1 MNYDTS
7 TNELGQKVSVSIAF
21 SQQAMQIKKKIKEA
35 RKKTS
40 NSSPQLT
47 PTNNVQ
53 TATMLTM
60 MNLINMNKVI
70 NTIII
75 E

>member
-1 MNYDTS
+1 M
-7 TNELGQKVSVSIAF
+7 AF

-35 RKKTS
+35 RKKTT
-40 NSSPQLT
+40 NVSPQLT

-60 MNLINMNKVI
+60 MNLINMNKV
-70 NTIII
+70 
-75 E
+75 